1 MKDHVLQQVPTR
13 PKPEGGSMPAKDTYH
28 DGDSTSLGFEPPT
41 VPLGVSSDACD
52 DPYTIDSM
60 EFDVLNINIGGVS
73 SEDLDGEPL
82 ASDDDMDN
90 ASLMESLQ
98 RQLGV
103 NGDFSETVS
112 VRSETE
118 VVQPEA

>member
-1 MKDHVLQQVPTR
+1 MKSLTILYLIRVMFCNKFQLVPNQKGEACQRRTRIMTAIRLRWALSPLQFLLVFPLALA
-13 PKPEGGSMPAKDTYH
+13 M
-28 DGDSTSLGFEPPT
+28 TSQ
-41 VPLGVSSDACD
+41 
-52 DPYTIDSM
+52 
-60 EFDVLNINIGGVS
+60 
-73 SEDLDGEPL
+73 DLDGEPL